1 MSEGK
6 FNHFSDGCHL
16 FSASSD
22 IIVADIVEFFFVF
35 SIDGLALCVEHGV
48 GSNDTELLGFGG
60 DNFELDGF
68 EVASDDE
75 EVSFFNGS
83 VGILEVWYQV
93 GFCEVTGNALDG
105 VLEGQ
110 DMDFSKIGYVS
121 CRFDLHDVAETDSKV
136 FTDGFVHSDF
146 SLLEFGID

>member
-105 VLEGQ
+105 VLEG
-110 DMDFSKIGYVS
+110 
-121 CRFDLHDVAETDSKV
+121 
-136 FTDGFVHSDF
+136 
-146 SLLEFGID
+146 